1 MISLIYILTKIY
13 INENIVLY
21 IMDNTNTDTIEKMIL
36 IKKQIISLK
45 KKGHNTQKLEEHLN
59 KLTNICIVNN

>member
-1 MISLIYILTKIY
+1 MTKIY